1 MSVGSLLA
9 VLVFAAVTGGDKSAE
24 KVITFKGAKVGEL
37 PAGWKATQT
46 GKGTGSV
53 WKIVEDKT
61 APGGSALVL
70 AQTAKGPPGAFFNLC
85 VAENTKYKD
94 LDLTVAF
101 KAMAGEIDQGGGPVW
116 RYQDAN
122 NYYICRMNPLE
133 NNFRVYKVVVGKR
146 IELASNKAKVETG
159 TWHSIRVVHNGNQ
172 IKCYLD
178 GKLLLDVTDDAIQQA
193 GRIGLWSKS
202 DAQTYFANLRL
213 KEL

>member
-1 MSVGSLLA
+1 MSCGSLLA
-9 VLVFAAVTGGDKSAE
+9 LLLSVAVAGGAKSEEKVFA
-24 KVITFKGAKVGEL
+24 FKGAKIGEL

-53 WKIVEDKT
+53 WKIMEDKT
-61 APGGSALVL
+61 APGGTSLVL
-70 AQTAKGPPGAFFNLC
+70 AQTAKGPAGAFFNLC

-94 LDLTVAF
+94 LELNVAF
-101 KAMAGEIDQGGGPVW
+101 KAVDGELDQGGGPVW

-133 NNFRVYKVVVGKR
+133 DNFRVYKVVAGKR
-146 IELASNKAKVETG
+146 IELASSKAKVETG
-159 TWHSIRVVHNGNQ
+159 TWHTIRVVHKGNQ

-178 GKLLLDVTDDAIQQA
+178 GKLLLEVTDDAIQQA
-193 GRIGLWSKS
+193 GQIGLWSKS
-202 DAQTYFANLRL
+202 DAQTYFANLRV